1 MKNVKDYAGYVLGLV
16 NNTEELNEFEVKF
29 MELEKGRLDK
39 EIPIEDLEGL
49 MVHGKLALQDIS
61 NLDFDD
67 TEQIIFEGMKGS
79 KIILNIIDK
88 GDTYKEFFEKLNG
101 DTVLKRAYNT
111 IVSNCLKI
119 IQESGAEV
127 DELEIA

>member
-29 MELEKGRLDK
+29 MELEKSRLNEK
-39 EIPIEDLEGL
+39 IPTEDLEGL

-119 IQESGAEV
+119 IQESGVEV

>member
-29 MELEKGRLDK
+29 MELEKSRLNEK
-39 EIPIEDLEGL
+39 IPTEDLEGL

-79 KIILNIIDK
+79 KIILNIIDN

-119 IQESGAEV
+119 IQESGVEV